1 MDELNKKEPYIVVDA
16 GNTRVKIACIIDGQ
30 ITSVQSFSL
39 DEVLNKTAPITDLNN
54 HKGIISSVLNKVD
67 TTLLSNC
74 FRNTLLFTSEL
85 KLPIA
90 LNYETPETLGKDRIA
105 NAVAIHSR
113 TKSNAVSIDFGT
125 CIKFDFV
132 SAEGNYQGGSISP
145 GIHLRYKSL
154 NDYTDNLPLLS
165 GTEKTPL
172 IGKNTNQSILS
183 GVMNGIQA
191 EINQLIS
198 RYNQEFNDLT
208 FFMTGGD
215 AKHFDFHA
223 KSNIFAIE
231 NLTLEGLYQI
241 YLLNER

>member
-1 MDELNKKEPYIVVDA
+1 MNELNKKENHIVIDA
-16 GNTRVKIACIIDGQ
+16 GNTSVKIALVSEGQ
-30 ITSVQSFSL
+30 IINVQRFSKEEIL
-39 DEVLNKTAPITDLNN
+39 RNPVEIVDLLPL
-54 HKGIISSVLNKVD
+54 KGIISSVLNKVD
-67 TTLLSNC
+67 TDLLSSL
-74 FRNTLLFTSEL
+74 FKNTILFTSGL

-90 LNYETPETLGKDRIA
+90 LKYETPETLGKDRIA
-105 NAVAIHSR
+105 NAVASYSR
-113 TKSNAVSIDFGT
+113 SKSNAVSIDVGT
-125 CIKFDFV
+125 CVKFDFV

-154 NDYTDNLPLLS
+154 NDYTANLPLLS
-165 GTEKTPL
+165 ITEKTPL
-172 IGKNTNQSILS
+172 IGKNTNESISS
-183 GVMNGIQA
+183 GVINGIEA
-191 EINQLIS
+191 EINQLID